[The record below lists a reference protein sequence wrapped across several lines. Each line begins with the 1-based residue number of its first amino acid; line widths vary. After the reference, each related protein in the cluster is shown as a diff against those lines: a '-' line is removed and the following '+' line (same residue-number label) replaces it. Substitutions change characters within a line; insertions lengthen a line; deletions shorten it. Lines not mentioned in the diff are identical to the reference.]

1 MRWRMHIKI
10 SGSLRFSAIF
20 SATEPVFCWLW
31 CISGATPTSCKT
43 RRLNEDSVSMLN
55 NNVNH
60 SLVVLILLFFMLLVG
75 LDPRK
80 GLTRIRLY
88 SEVEYVILTSR
99 NVFSQ
104 LFHSPLA
111 EISNPALS
119 VVFYSLSKSFLL
131 IGRCVGSV
139 WTFHSRQVLSFH
151 TEFKN
156 ILPHR

>member
-1 MRWRMHIKI
+1 MGKFELYSNVIHDRCDGECILK
-10 SGSLRFSAIF
+10 SVALCIF
-20 SATEPVFCWLW
+20 QQSFQPLSQSFVD
-31 CISGATPTSCKT
+31 SGAFLVPPPTSCKT

-60 SLVVLILLFFMLLVG
+60 SLVVLILLFFMLLVN

-88 SEVEYVILTSR
+88 CEVEYVILTSR
-99 NVFSQ
+99 NIFSQ

-139 WTFHSRQVLSFH
+139 
-151 TEFKN
+151 
-156 ILPHR
+156 